1 MKIEK
6 PLRTIY
12 NILVHGAPIEAQ
24 LIVTRRCNLSCGY
37 CFEYDNTSAPV
48 PFQDICGW
56 IDSLHRLKVVHMT
69 LLGGEP
75 LMHPQVADIVAYG
88 RRHSTVS
95 ITTNGFLLSEKM
107 IDELNRA
114 DLSHMQ
120 ISIDTSR
127 PDPTNYIQKSL
138 KVLRPKLAR
147 LKKLAAFDLHL
158 AAVLCEHSKEEVKEL
173 LHEAK
178 EIGIPISLSV
188 VHDDVGRVAIT
199 GEPYLSLYKYY
210 GEHTNHFGFSLVDY
224 EYSRNLLEGKQPKW
238 KCRAG
243 ARSLY
248 VDEFGNVQFC
258 ASQRGRLNKPVNE
271 YSWDDIR
278 THSETDKGCED
289 GCAVDCVF
297 RASQVDND
305 KLGLLK
311 ALAKGFLGNGQQKS

>member
-1 MKIEK
+1 MKVEK
-6 PLRTIY
+6 PLSTLY
-12 NILVHGAPIEAQ
+12 NILFRGAPIEAQ

-37 CFEYDNTSAPV
+37 CFEYDNTSEPV
-48 PFQDICGW
+48 PYEDICRW
-56 IDSLHRLKVVHMT
+56 IDSLHKLKVVHMT

-75 LMHPQVADIVAYG
+75 LMHPRVDEIVAYG

-107 IDELNRA
+107 IGQLNA
-114 DLSHMQ
+114 AGLSHMQ
-120 ISIDTSR
+120 ISIDTSK

-147 LKKLAAFDLHL
+147 LKKLANFDLHL
-158 AAVLCEHSKEEVKEL
+158 AAVLCEHSRDEVKDL
-173 LHEAK
+173 LNEAK
-178 EIGIPISLSV
+178 ELGIPISLSV
-188 VHDDVGRVAIT
+188 VHDEIGRVAIT

-210 GEHTNHFGFSLVDY
+210 GENTNHFGFSLVDY
-224 EYSRNLLEGKQPKW
+224 EYSKKLLEGKEPEW

-248 VDEFGNVQFC
+248 VDEFGNVQLC
-258 ASQRGRLNKPVNE
+258 ASQRGRLNKPVE
-271 YSWDDIR
+271 QYTWDDIR
-278 THSETDKGCED
+278 THAKTEKGCEG

-311 ALAKGFLGNGQQKS
+311 ALAKGFIGNGHSKA